1 VKFQLMGP
9 LSQLHNIIV
18 HICGSTAWID
28 EFLELA
34 ERMVPLDNRTRW
46 NSWYLMLIIALE
58 KAAAIDTYA
67 KTHLAVLEADYLTPS
82 DWKRLRTI
90 KDFLQP
96 FYRATLK
103 TQGDNATLDKVL
115 FTMDVLV

>member
-1 VKFQLMGP
+1 
-9 LSQLHNIIV
+9 
-18 HICGSTAWID
+18 
-28 EFLELA
+28 
-34 ERMVPLDNRTRW
+34 
-46 NSWYLMLIIALE
+46 MLIVALK

-67 KTHLAVLEADYLTPS
+67 KTHLTTLEADYLTPN

-96 FYRATLK
+96 FHQATLE

-115 FTMDVLV
+115 FTMDVLIQWFEASLVSKFSLKLIKYY

>member
-1 VKFQLMGP
+1 MGP

-18 HICGSTAWID
+18 HIRGSTTRIN

-34 ERMVPLDNRTRW
+34 KRMVLLDNRTRW
-46 NSWYLMLIIALE
+46 NSWYLMLTIALK

-67 KTHLAVLEADYLTPS
+67 KTHLTTLEADYLTPK
-82 DWKRLRTI
+82 DWKQLRTI

-96 FYRATLK
+96 FHQATLK
-103 TQGDNATLDKVL
+103 T
-115 FTMDVLV
+115 